1 MDKQLQPH
9 EFVAIKEQVIIL
21 NKAFN
26 SVNDKNVKAVV
37 QADVVETVKSILPDN
52 EIATDFLNQLPEI
65 ATSRQRAE
73 SAFKQLVELVTP
85 FPELSSNQLGK
96 LFKKVKKLPEP
107 KWENLDRHEMT
118 YLGWN
123 DNGSQKKYIVAP
135 RDGKLVG
142 IYGDF
147 DPKPLNGLCAIC
159 HQLGTVSMFLSKVKS
174 RGADGNYTKRGNLIC
189 RDSSLCN
196 AQLSS
201 LDHLASFVETTLVK

>member
-9 EFVAIKEQVIIL
+9 EFVAIKEQIIIL

-37 QADVVETVKSILPDN
+37 QADVVETVKGILPDN

-159 HQLGTVSMFLSKVKS
+159 HQLGTVSMF
-174 RGADGNYTKRGNLIC
+174 
-189 RDSSLCN
+189 
-196 AQLSS
+196 
-201 LDHLASFVETTLVK
+201 

>member
-9 EFVAIKEQVIIL
+9 EFVAIKEQIIIL

-37 QADVVETVKSILPDN
+37 QADVVETVKGILPDN
-52 EIATDFLNQLPEI
+52 EI